1 MSYFIIPQSDGER
14 GFHKEKKH
22 RGRTGA
28 KGGEQQQKMEGGSN
42 KEENVAQQPRAHRH
56 QFIFPPA
63 RRWPDIRKAS
73 TFSYSTH

>member
-1 MSYFIIPQSDGER
+1 MSYFIIPQNEGER

-42 KEENVAQQPRAHRH
+42 KG
-56 QFIFPPA
+56 
-63 RRWPDIRKAS
+63 
-73 TFSYSTH
+73 